1 MQNNIKKSPP
11 HWCRDAIPSVRGWC
25 DAKTGE
31 LLIAVKGIEFEVK
44 EPVEVEIKKAEFNIG
59 VPSPKVPKDAA
70 EVKDEIKD
78 EVKVKTE
85 PTETKEKVEKKTTKK
100 STAKK
105 TTRKKKAVEIV
116 E

>member
-31 LLIAVKGIEFEVK
+31 LLIAVKGIELEVK
-44 EPVEVEIKKAEFNIG
+44 EPVEVEIRKAEFNIG
-59 VPSPKVPKDAA
+59 VPSPKVPKVAA
-70 EVKDEIKD
+70 EDKDV
-78 EVKVKTE
+78 VKVENE

-100 STAKK
+100 TTAKK

>member
-31 LLIAVKGIEFEVK
+31 LLIAVKGIEFEVL
-44 EPVEVEIKKAEFNIG
+44 EPVEVEIKKTEINIG
-59 VPSPKVPKDAA
+59 VPSPKVPKVAA
-70 EVKDEIKD
+70 EVKDE
-78 EVKVKTE
+78 VKVESE
-85 PTETKEKVEKKTTKK
+85 PETKEKVKKNTTKK

-105 TTRKKKAVEIV
+105 TTRKKKAIEIV

>member
-31 LLIAVKGIEFEVK
+31 LLIAVKGIEFEVL
-44 EPVEVEIKKAEFNIG
+44 EPVKVEVKKTEINIG
-59 VPSPKVPKDAA
+59 VPSPKVPKVTAK
-70 EVKDEIKD
+70 VKDEVKD
-78 EVKVKTE
+78 EVKVESE
-85 PTETKEKVEKKTTKK
+85 PETKEKAKKNTTKK
-100 STAKK
+100 TTAKK
-105 TTRKKKAVEIV
+105 TTRKKKAIEIV

>member
-59 VPSPKVPKDAA
+59 VPSPKVPKVATED
-70 EVKDEIKD
+70 KDV
-78 EVKVKTE
+78 VKVENE
-85 PTETKEKVEKKTTKK
+85 PTETKEKVEKKTAKK
-100 STAKK
+100 TTAKK
-105 TTRKKKAVEIV
+105 TTRKKKAIEIV